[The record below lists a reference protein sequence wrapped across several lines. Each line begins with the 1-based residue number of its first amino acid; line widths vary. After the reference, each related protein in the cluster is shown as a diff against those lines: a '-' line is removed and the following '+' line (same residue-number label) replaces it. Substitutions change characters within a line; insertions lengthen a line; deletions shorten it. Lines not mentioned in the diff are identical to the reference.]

1 MPLLKVSSKP
11 IPAVH
16 EARDGTAMASAC
28 VYSGG
33 YRRGDVQGPL
43 LDELGHLGV
52 PAGVCSCSHGSS
64 SLPVR
69 WTPKSAQGERVLS
82 EICGRPIQSN
92 AQIPQGHTRDAYGPF
107 LLFSKSDPIH

>member
-64 SLPVR
+64 SLNVQTQSTFPMILSPQCLPLCTV
-69 WTPKSAQGERVLS
+69 AVLT
-82 EICGRPIQSN
+82 I
-92 AQIPQGHTRDAYGPF
+92 TRIA
-107 LLFSKSDPIH
+107 

>member
-69 WTPKSAQGERVLS
+69 WTPKPAQVERVLS

-92 AQIPQGHTRDAYGPF
+92 AQIPGGHIHLGCG
-107 LLFSKSDPIH
+107 LFFCF